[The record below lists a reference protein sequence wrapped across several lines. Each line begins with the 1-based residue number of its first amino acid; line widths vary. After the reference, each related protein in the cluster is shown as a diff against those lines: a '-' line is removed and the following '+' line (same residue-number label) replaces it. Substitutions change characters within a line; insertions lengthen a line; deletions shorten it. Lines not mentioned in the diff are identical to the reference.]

1 MVSGIFAFHLLDR
14 VTGSWSVVNTSWMV
28 GISEVLLVSVPGL
41 WFAINLVFFGLVLY
55 LFKRLLRKQQHTS
68 EGVMTLRMNTSR
80 RLNIENLNKY
90 LQLKGTAIANE
101 TRTTLGMNEIV
112 HISWVE
118 PDKREWGYHAP
129 RITLQYDERNKY
141 LLSVVV
147 KYNRR
152 MAKKNLAFNA
162 QELKERLQSDFD
174 AGEIF
179 EDSSPVGEVPEEDK
193 EEEKETPKPDQDPA
207 PETTEKTEAE
217 PEEKS

>member
-1 MVSGIFAFHLLDR
+1 MVAGIFAFHFLDR
-14 VTGSWSVVNTSWMV
+14 ITGSWSVVNTSWMV

-41 WFAINLVFFGLVLY
+41 WFAINLTFFGVVLY
-55 LFKRLLRKQQHTS
+55 VVKRLLRKQQHTS

-80 RLNIENLNKY
+80 KLNIENLNKY

-101 TRTTLGMNEIV
+101 TRTTLGMNEMV
-112 HISWVE
+112 NISWVE
-118 PDKREWGYHAP
+118 PDKREWGYYAP
-129 RITLQYDERNKY
+129 RITLQYDEKNKY

-179 EDSSPVGEVPEEDK
+179 EDSKMLEAKELEDSNEEAN
-193 EEEKETPKPDQDPA
+193 EEPPPA
-207 PETTEKTEAE
+207 APQEPAEEAAE
-217 PEEKS
+217 NQSMA